1 MTQKLTK
8 FEKSVCVVLS
18 VLKKI
23 IFAINSCICLT
34 LNSFLKEL
42 NMGPWPKTWFSKY
55 NNIIII
61 NGDSPDKQNNF

>member
-34 LNSFLKEL
+34 PNSFLKEL
-42 NMGPWPKTWFSKY
+42 NMGLHLIHDFQ
-55 NNIIII
+55 NII
-61 NGDSPDKQNNF
+61 NGDSPDKQLQ